1 MMSIVGYDD
10 LNLRGRGHFD
20 NDPLSASTGIFVNR
34 IYTEIICRVG
44 PNGWMDELR
53 FNVPF
58 NSISFIAGRWKGE
71 HEKLC
76 AVKRRL
82 GSEIISPPAGLEPE
96 TP

>member
-1 MMSIVGYDD
+1 M
-10 LNLRGRGHFD
+10 LRGRGHFD
-20 NDPLSASTGIFVNR
+20 NMSLSRSTGIFVNR

-44 PNGWMDELR
+44 LNGWMDELR

-58 NSISFIAGRWKGE
+58 NRISFISGRRKGE

-76 AVKRRL
+76 AMKRRL